1 MQIGERQKR
10 RKVSQIRE
18 YVSSTLEPSLAT
30 YGLVSTELTAV
41 TTNGASVTI
50 SLSDCVPRGPP
61 TEPTGTE
68 DVTAKTLYLLD
79 RYGVS
84 DEFYHE
90 LTQV

>member
-1 MQIGERQKR
+1 M
-10 RKVSQIRE
+10 SQIRE

-30 YGLVSTELTAV
+30 YGLVSAELTAV
-41 TTNGASVTI
+41 STNGASVTI
-50 SLSDCVPRGPP
+50 SLNNDVPRGPP
-61 TEPTGTE
+61 MAPTGTE

-79 RYGVS
+79 CYGVS

>member
-1 MQIGERQKR
+1 M
-10 RKVSQIRE
+10 SQIRE

-30 YGLVSTELTAV
+30 YGFELTAV

-50 SLSDCVPRGPP
+50 SLNDNVPRGSPMA
-61 TEPTGTE
+61 PTGTE